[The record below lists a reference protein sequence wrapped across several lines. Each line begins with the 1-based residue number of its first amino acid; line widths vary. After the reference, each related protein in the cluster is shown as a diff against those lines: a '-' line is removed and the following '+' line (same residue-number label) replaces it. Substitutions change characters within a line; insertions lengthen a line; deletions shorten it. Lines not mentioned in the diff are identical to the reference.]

1 MLSESKINTN
11 KHKSALNVFLHQRSI
26 ANKVINAVTVGSS
39 DIIAIEYETYND
51 NKLENIEIKSEKRFD
66 QIKLYCDHSIV

>member
-1 MLSESKINTN
+1 MISESKINTI
-11 KHKSALNVFLHQRSI
+11 KDKSASNIFLHQRSI
-26 ANKVINAVTVGSS
+26 ANKAINAVTVGNS
-39 DIIAIEYETYND
+39 DIIAIEYQTYND